1 VQELFLYEFGRTFK
15 GGQLWRPITSALHL
29 GKVDMGFASQLYFL
43 ILYGQE
49 MERQDGSAQH
59 CVFIVTQVGG
69 DRVVCVIRLVRN
81 SFT

>member
-1 VQELFLYEFGRTFK
+1 LYEFGRTFK

-59 CVFIVTQVGG
+59 CVFILTQV
-69 DRVVCVIRLVRN
+69 
-81 SFT
+81 